1 MSSDPLPSTPP
12 RPDRPVVVVSN
23 RQDLPVEEEEL
34 VDLARRVLVGEGI
47 PQGELSLSLVSD
59 EEMADL
65 HIRYMGEE
73 GPTDV
78 LSFPMH
84 EEGLIGDVVV
94 CLTVAKRN
102 NPNLRGELRLLVVHG
117 VLHLLGYDHE
127 REDDR
132 DVMWKTQDRYLGL
145 SA

>member
-1 MSSDPLPSTPP
+1 M
-12 RPDRPVVVVSN
+12 SN
-23 RQDLPVEEEEL
+23 RQDLPVEEHEL
-34 VDLARRVLVGEGI
+34 VDLARRVLMGEGV
-47 PQGELSLSLVSD
+47 PHGELTLSLVSD

-145 SA
+145 AR